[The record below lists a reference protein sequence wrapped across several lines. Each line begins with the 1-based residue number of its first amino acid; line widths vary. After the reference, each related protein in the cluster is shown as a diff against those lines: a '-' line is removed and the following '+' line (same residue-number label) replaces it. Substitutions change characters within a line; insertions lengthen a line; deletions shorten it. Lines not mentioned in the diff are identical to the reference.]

1 MKLTIFSL
9 LLVGAAIAAPAE
21 PTWKYTSR
29 DFNDTNA
36 TVPHAPRMHARDS
49 GHANLPRLPF
59 WNRQFRNNTANPN
72 GNVARNANLTCKDLA
87 LRKGT
92 SSNLCDTVWAD
103 PSVEQCPSRL
113 P

>member
-9 LLVGAAIAAPAE
+9 LLVGAAVAAPAE

-36 TVPHAPRMHARDS
+36 TVPHTPRMHARDS

-72 GNVARNANLTCKDLA
+72 GNVARNTNLTLPV
-87 LRKGT
+87 
-92 SSNLCDTVWAD
+92 TVTLKERSKELSTKREAD
-103 PSVEQCPSRL
+103 FPKFGAY
-113 P
+113 